1 MTLQK
6 IQQFVTRPDLGL
18 LFIRVFGGGLLFAHG
33 IKIFMGGS
41 SAMEGTG
48 GAIAVYGIN
57 FGFLFWGILVAA
69 IESVA
74 GLFIVLGLFTRI
86 AALVASLVLLTAVI
100 LKWPGSLA
108 PGAIDQ
114 NFGYPLL
121 MLGTLLCIMFEG
133 AGKHAVKKD

>member
-1 MTLQK
+1 
-6 IQQFVTRPDLGL
+6 
-18 LFIRVFGGGLLFAHG
+18 
-33 IKIFMGGS
+33 
-41 SAMEGTG
+41 MEGTG